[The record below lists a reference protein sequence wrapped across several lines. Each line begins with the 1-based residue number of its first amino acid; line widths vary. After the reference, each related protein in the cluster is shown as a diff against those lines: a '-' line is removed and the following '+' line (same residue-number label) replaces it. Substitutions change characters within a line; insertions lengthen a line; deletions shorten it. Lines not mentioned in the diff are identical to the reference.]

1 MRSHLVTLVVAVL
14 VPMILFAGIVLVAL
28 GRQQRSAVESGAVET
43 ARALANAVDE
53 GLVSSVKVL
62 EALATSSTLDAGD
75 LRAFHAEARRIAAT
89 QPGWFTVILL
99 APDGQQLVNTRR
111 ELGVPLPRTFE
122 PASLTAVVTS
132 RAPVI
137 GDVAVG
143 PIIQEFTFGVRVPVI
158 RNSHVVYVLTAA
170 VRPESLLGVLMRQ
183 RIPESWV
190 ASVFD
195 RHNRIAARTRS
206 SEQFVGKLVSPQFVQ
221 LLQGGAREGW
231 AITHTLEGQ
240 AVYTAFARSA
250 TTGWGIGIGIP
261 RDSVDAPLYASLTTV
276 VGGGVALVLVAL
288 LAAIIV
294 GRRITTPMAE
304 LASAAKAFGEGRGLP
319 PGTPAS
325 IDEIEEVR
333 GAFAEAATLVDRRA
347 MDAEASNRAKDEF
360 LAVLS
365 HELRTPLN
373 AVYGWARMLQSGQL
387 DAKAAKRALDV
398 IVRQSN
404 AQVQLIDDLLDV
416 SRVIT
421 GKMRLDVRPV
431 DLKAVIEGALDA
443 VRPAA
448 TAKEIRLRPAL
459 DANVGSISGDP
470 DRLQQVVWNLVMNA
484 VKFTPRGGR
493 VDVALQRLEAHVD
506 IVVRD
511 TGRGIS
517 ADVLPFIFDR
527 FRQADSSSTRA
538 HAGLGLGL
546 ALAKNLVE
554 LHGGTLAAHSDGEG
568 KGATFV
574 ARLPAAPVGRGAH
587 DTLGAP
593 RAAPMPTE
601 RVAASDLAGV
611 RVLVVD
617 DDPDGLDLATAILV
631 GAAAEVRVCRTAAD
645 GLKML
650 TEWHPD
656 VLVSDIEMPGED
668 GYSLIERVRA
678 LPAADGGRTPAVAMA
693 AYGRQEDRKRSLTA
707 GFSMHVPKPVDP
719 GEFTA
724 IVAALARSESAG

>member
-53 GLVSSVKVL
+53 GLISSVKVL
-62 EALATSSTLDAGD
+62 EALATSSSLDRGD
-75 LRAFHAEARRIAAT
+75 LRAFHAEARSVAAT
-89 QPGWFTVILL
+89 QPGWFTVILF

-111 ELGVPLPRTFE
+111 ELGEPLPRTFE
-122 PASLTAVVTS
+122 PASLAAVVAS

-143 PIIQEFTFGVRVPVI
+143 PVIQEFTFGVRVPVI
-158 RNSHVVYVLTAA
+158 RNGNVVYVLTAA

-261 RDSVDAPLYASLTTV
+261 RESVDAPLYASLTTV

-288 LAAIIV
+288 LAATIV

-319 PGTPAS
+319 PGTPAP

-333 GAFAEAATLVDRRA
+333 GAFAEAATLVDQRA
-347 MDAEASNRAKDEF
+347 MEAEASNRAKDEF
-360 LAVLS
+360 LAILS

-373 AVYGWARMLQSGQL
+373 AVYGWARMLQSGRL

-421 GKMRLDVRPV
+421 GKMRLDVRSV
-431 DLKAVIEGALDA
+431 DLKAVIESALDA

-448 TAKEIRLRPAL
+448 TAKDIRLRTAL
-459 DANVGSISGDP
+459 DANAGSISGDP

-506 IVVRD
+506 IIVRD

-554 LHGGTLAAHSDGEG
+554 LHGGTLAAHSEGEE

-601 RVAASDLAGV
+601 RVPASDLAGV

-617 DDPDGLDLATAILV
+617 DDPDALDLATAILV

-678 LPAADGGRTPAVAMA
+678 LPAADGGRTPAVAMT

-719 GEFTA
+719 GEFSA
-724 IVAALARSESAG
+724 IVAALARSETAG